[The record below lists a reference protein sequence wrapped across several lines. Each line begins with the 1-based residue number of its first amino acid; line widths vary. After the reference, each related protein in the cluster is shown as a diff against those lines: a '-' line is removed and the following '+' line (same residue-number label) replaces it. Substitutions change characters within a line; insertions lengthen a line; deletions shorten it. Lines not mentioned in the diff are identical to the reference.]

1 MLMLILIYVSEVCPS
16 TVLWRHLYRFVQNVY
31 QPYYCNNLIQKLTN
45 LFDAF
50 RMIFNTRIN
59 AHLQNVFL
67 KGINVK
73 KLIMDMYFII
83 YSIKTEG

>member
-1 MLMLILIYVSEVCPS
+1 MSLNANEEMLASNADADDSYPE
-16 TVLWRHLYRFVQNVY
+16 Y

-59 AHLQNVFL
+59 AHLHNFFL